1 MPHCAEM
8 NKEIPAAVQNISD
21 SKSVKSMDECYD
33 MCVTNGTS
41 CGGWLLSVDD
51 ADSTKM
57 DCKLYGAVPTENPP
71 SKWTK
76 LSGDTGNKTT
86 YFASSECI
94 KSTSKQPAM
103 AEDAEELSYIEI
115 CKKNQY
121 KEEFKQNNTWDIDF
135 CPSKFISFTNECLL

>member
-1 MPHCAEM
+1 MPHCTEI
-8 NKEIPAAVQNISD
+8 NKIPADAKNITD
-21 SKSVKSMDECYD
+21 SKAVKSMDECYD
-33 MCVTNGTS
+33 MCVSNGTS

-57 DCKLYGAVPTENPP
+57 DCMLYGTVSAEP
-71 SKWTK
+71 SSWPK

-86 YFASSECI
+86 YFANSDCVTS
-94 KSTSKQPAM
+94 KSKQPAM

-121 KEEFKQNNTWDIDF
+121 KEEFKQNNTWDQEY
-135 CPSKFISFTNECLL
+135 CPSKLTPSTN